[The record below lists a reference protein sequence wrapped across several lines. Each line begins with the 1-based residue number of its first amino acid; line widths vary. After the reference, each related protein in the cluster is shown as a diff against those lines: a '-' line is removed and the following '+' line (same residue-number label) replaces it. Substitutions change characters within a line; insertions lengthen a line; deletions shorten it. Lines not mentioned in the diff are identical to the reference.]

1 MRKNTYEMLRVLS
14 VENAHLREQVK
25 TLKAQNARALNQIL
39 HGLNTIDKALTN
51 TSQLDM
57 FKEQA
62 E

>member
-14 VENAHLREQVK
+14 VENAHLRQQVK
-25 TLKAQNARALNQIL
+25 DLKSQNARDLNKIL
-39 HGLNTIDKALTN
+39 HGLNIIDKALAN
-51 TSQLDM
+51 TSQLDL